1 MSKLEIAYINKETGE
16 ELDGAVVFYQRP
28 VENEYER
35 FAMIN
40 QNMLLKACGELS
52 LTEIRVLTACI
63 GLSDY
68 NNCIVATQKAIGEI
82 CGMKAP
88 HISKAMKGLIE
99 KGYIQKVKDRWGYK
113 YFKLMPQ
120 VAWKGKA
127 KDHKK
132 ALKEVGHYLV

>member
-1 MSKLEIAYINKETGE
+1 MSQLKVAYINKDTGE
-16 ELDGAVVFYQRP
+16 ELDGAVVFHQRP

-40 QNMLLKACGELS
+40 QNMMLKACSELS
-52 LTEIRVLTACI
+52 LMELRALCTCI

-68 NNCIVATQKAIGEI
+68 NNCIVATQKAIGEA
-82 CGMKAP
+82 CNMKAP

-99 KGYIQKVKDRWGYK
+99 KEYIQKVKDPCGYK

-127 KDHKK
+127 KNHKK